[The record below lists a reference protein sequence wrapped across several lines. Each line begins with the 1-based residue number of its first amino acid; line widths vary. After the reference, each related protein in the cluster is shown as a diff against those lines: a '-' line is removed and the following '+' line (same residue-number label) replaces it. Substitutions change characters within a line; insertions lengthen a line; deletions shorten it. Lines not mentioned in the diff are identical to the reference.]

1 MNFAV
6 VIPLYNKRPHIER
19 ALDSVL
25 AQTDQ
30 PAEILVIDDAST
42 DGGLE
47 RVLRYRH
54 ERLTILRRSKPG
66 PGGYAARNLGI
77 HKAQS
82 DWIAFLDAD
91 DAWGPDHLARL
102 RDTIAQS
109 SQADRI
115 DCVFSG
121 YANVYPEGRV
131 GPDRY
136 TRQIGRDQVRTL
148 DFQQLLSVWLD
159 LKECPIWTS
168 ASAFRRQALVDAGL
182 FSDRCTR
189 GGDKDLWLRVSR
201 NGLAAACPA
210 VTAIY
215 HRDST
220 NMVTRRN
227 STASRH
233 CLCETIEAM
242 LPDTPDDVRPLLKRL
257 FNQEVYL
264 YALHAVKD
272 QTVSPDSWRGFHAR
286 EDPLKFVMLAGLSTQ
301 PGAFA
306 ARRVRSILQRA
317 KAYSMGRA

>member
-1 MNFAV
+1 MRFAV

-19 ALDSVL
+19 ALDSVF
-25 AQTDQ
+25 AQTEQ
-30 PAEILVIDDAST
+30 AAEILVIDDAST

-47 RVLRYRH
+47 KVLRYRH
-54 ERLTILRRSKPG
+54 DRLTILRRSKPG
-66 PGGYAARNLGI
+66 PGGYAARNVGI

-91 DAWGPDHLARL
+91 DTWAPDHLARL
-102 RDTIAQS
+102 RETIAQNP
-109 SQADRI
+109 QPDLI

-121 YANVYPEGRV
+121 YTNVHPEGWV
-131 GPDRY
+131 EPDRY
-136 TRQIGRDQVRTL
+136 TRRIGRDRATTL

-168 ASAFRRQALVDAGL
+168 ASAFRRQALIDAGL

-189 GGDKDLWLRVSR
+189 GGDKDLWLRVGR
-201 NGLAAACPA
+201 NGLIAACPA

-220 NMVTRRN
+220 NMVTRKN

-233 CLCETIEAM
+233 CLCETIETM
-242 LPDTPDDVRPLLKRL
+242 LPDAPDAVRPLLKRL

-264 YALHAVKD
+264 YALYAVKD

-286 EDPLKFVMLAGLSTQ
+286 EDPLKFIMLAGLSTQ

-306 ARRVRSILQRA
+306 ARRLRSIVRRA
-317 KAYSMGRA
+317 KAYSMARA